1 MHLPPP
7 ILSSLQKC
15 CGKNSSSKRNRSR
28 DTLVADKINCYTAE
42 REMVMDQEKLHSGNR
57 FFAHR
62 YESIRISDS
71 IETMNSFEEFER
83 FYSTD
88 LMDENLL
95 LGKYLSHLLEEHEFT
110 PSKASRAIGK
120 DESYVRKIT
129 NGEVI
134 NPSRDVLLALCVLM
148 GATVEETQI
157 LLRYSGK
164 QPLYARRKRDAIIW
178 FALKRRQSRENID
191 PQRYLEDLNEYL
203 ENNDY
208 EGLSKIIIKGE
219 RKSKKK

>member
-1 MHLPPP
+1 M
-7 ILSSLQKC
+7 
-15 CGKNSSSKRNRSR
+15 
-28 DTLVADKINCYTAE
+28 
-42 REMVMDQEKLHSGNR
+42 
-57 FFAHR
+57 
-62 YESIRISDS
+62 
-71 IETMNSFEEFER
+71 
-83 FYSTD
+83 
-88 LMDENLL
+88 
-95 LGKYLSHLLEEHEFT
+95 
-110 PSKASRAIGK
+110 
-120 DESYVRKIT
+120 
-129 NGEVI
+129 
-134 NPSRDVLLALCVLM
+134 ALCVLM

-191 PQRYLEDLNEYL
+191 PQRYLDDLNEYL

>member
-1 MHLPPP
+1 
-7 ILSSLQKC
+7 
-15 CGKNSSSKRNRSR
+15 
-28 DTLVADKINCYTAE
+28 
-42 REMVMDQEKLHSGNR
+42 MDQEKLHSGNR

-120 DESYVRKIT
+120 D
-129 NGEVI
+129 
-134 NPSRDVLLALCVLM
+134 
-148 GATVEETQI
+148 
-157 LLRYSGK
+157 
-164 QPLYARRKRDAIIW
+164 RRK
-178 FALKRRQSRENID
+178 LCSEN
-191 PQRYLEDLNEYL
+191 Y
-203 ENNDY
+203 
-208 EGLSKIIIKGE
+208 KW
-219 RKSKKK
+219 

>member
-1 MHLPPP
+1 
-7 ILSSLQKC
+7 
-15 CGKNSSSKRNRSR
+15 
-28 DTLVADKINCYTAE
+28 
-42 REMVMDQEKLHSGNR
+42 MDQEKLHSGNR

-191 PQRYLEDLNEYL
+191 PQRYLGDLNEYL